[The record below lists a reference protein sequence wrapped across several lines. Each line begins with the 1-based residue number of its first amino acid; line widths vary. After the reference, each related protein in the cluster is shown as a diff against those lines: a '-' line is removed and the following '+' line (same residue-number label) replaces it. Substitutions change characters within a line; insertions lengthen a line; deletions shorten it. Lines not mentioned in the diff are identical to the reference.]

1 MQDLESTESTLW
13 YIRVRFGMVY
23 TKLLKR
29 TRYSKTPFKHN
40 LCIRKDVQ
48 LTQSLKMIISATSTF
63 IVSQILAFDLFFI
76 FLLYIM
82 EGIFFNCA

>member
-1 MQDLESTESTLW
+1 MQDLESTESTSW

-40 LCIRKDVQ
+40 LCIKKGVQ
-48 LTQSLKMIISATSTF
+48 LTQSLKMIISAPFTF
-63 IVSQILAFDLFFI
+63 IVSQTLAFDLSFI
-76 FLLYIM
+76 FIFYIM
-82 EGIFFNCA
+82 EGIFVNCA